1 MQPKF
6 IICGME
12 HTGTTLISDLFRQ
25 VPGLDSGFE
34 CGVLL
39 SDTPSEFKTVE
50 PFAENMLDG
59 WGITWD
65 QLDECCAAPDHAG
78 FYDCLTEH
86 TTVLPEG
93 TDAIFDK
100 TPRYLS
106 DLSRVLDRS
115 DAPVVMSCKDPR
127 AIVCSDFKRA
137 KTKDFNG
144 WYSDYMPRKRG
155 YLKRCY
161 TEYSA
166 NKDNPRV
173 AVVPLEELAMNS
185 RATMERM
192 FAHVGLTFIMDYVI
206 IRELRYENT
215 RSRTVSADIAFEYT
229 RHFNAH
235 QCKRIEKDFALAEDW
250 FYR

>member
-25 VPGLDSGFE
+25 VPGVDSGFE

-39 SDTPSEFKTVE
+39 KDTPAAFQDFQ
-50 PFAENMLDG
+50 PFAENMLSG
-59 WGITWD
+59 WGITED
-65 QLDECCAAPDHAG
+65 QFAECCAAEDHTA
-78 FYDCLTEH
+78 FYEALLER
-86 TTVLPEG
+86 TTVLAEG
-93 TDAIFDK
+93 TTAIFDK

-106 DLSRVLDRS
+106 ELSAVISRS
-115 DAPVVMSCKDPR
+115 SAPVVMSYKDPK

-137 KTKDFNG
+137 KTDDFDG
-144 WYSDYMPRKRG
+144 WYSDYMPKKRG
-155 YLKRCY
+155 YLTKCY
-161 TEYSA
+161 NEYVA
-166 NKDNPRV
+166 NKDNPQV
-173 AVVPLEELAMNS
+173 EVVGLEELAMNS

-192 FAHVGLTFIMDYVI
+192 FAHVGETFDMGYVI
-206 IRELRYENT
+206 IRELRYKNT

-229 RHFNAH
+229 RFFDDDK
-235 QCKRIEKDFALAEDW
+235 CKRIEDDFAAADDW